1 MLRKY
6 LLQLIQ
12 SSNYSKQ
19 HSSPVMDNEFIALVN
34 TRLDSLTKLERR
46 IAAYLLANPTALL
59 VDTSGTIAERAYVSP
74 MTVTRFFKKLGF
86 DSAAAAKDAL
96 KQEVYGSELRT
107 IGKRFDDFQR
117 SRADASH
124 DEHYQAA
131 AAATSRACEV
141 SQEPIWREIISLVAH
156 ADSVYATGFQTMG
169 YLANGLVQ
177 RLGYVRANVHE
188 LDGTDGVYAKLLTD
202 PAPKRT
208 LIIID
213 TFRYGRNGPVLAK
226 AARDRGADVVI
237 FCDELCDWAAPITPY
252 VVALPS
258 EAGFFFRPTTA
269 IYFSLNLLIQDVIDE
284 LGDSVRE
291 QMKLL
296 SQAQELFGQYMK

>member
-1 MLRKY
+1 
-6 LLQLIQ
+6 
-12 SSNYSKQ
+12 
-19 HSSPVMDNEFIALVN
+19 MDNDFITLVN
-34 TRLDSLTKLERR
+34 NRQDSLTKLERR
-46 IAAYLLANPTALL
+46 IAAYLVANPTALL
-59 VDTSGTIAERAYVSP
+59 VDTSGTIADRAHVSP

-86 DSAAAAKDAL
+86 DSAAAAKEAL
-96 KQEVYGSELRT
+96 KLELYGSELRT

-117 SRADASH
+117 YRADANH
-124 DEHYQAA
+124 DEHYQSA

-141 SQEPIWREIISLVAH
+141 SKEPIWSEIVSLVAH

-177 RLGYVRANVHE
+177 RLGYVRSNVHE

-226 AARDRGADVVI
+226 AARDRGAGVVI
-237 FCDELCDWAAPITPY
+237 FCDELCDWAVPITPY

-269 IYFSLNLLIQDVIDE
+269 IHFSLNLLIQDVIDE
-284 LGDSVRE
+284 LGESVRD

>member
-1 MLRKY
+1 
-6 LLQLIQ
+6 
-12 SSNYSKQ
+12 
-19 HSSPVMDNEFIALVN
+19 MDNEFIALIN
-34 TRLDSLTKLERR
+34 SLHDSLTKLERR
-46 IAAYLLANPTALL
+46 IAAYLMANPTALL
-59 VDTSGTIAERAYVSP
+59 VETSGTIAERAYVSP

-86 DSAAAAKDAL
+86 DNAAAAKDAL
-96 KQEVYGSELRT
+96 KQELYGTELRT
-107 IGKRFDDFQR
+107 IGNRFDEFQR
-117 SRADASH
+117 SRVAANH
-124 DEHYQAA
+124 DEHYQSA

-141 SQEPIWREIISLVAH
+141 SKEPIWRDIVSMVAH
-156 ADSVYATGFQTMG
+156 SDSVYATGFQTMG

-202 PAPKRT
+202 PAPKRC

-226 AARDRGADVVI
+226 AARDRGANVVI
-237 FCDELCDWAAPITPY
+237 FCDELCDWAGPITPY
-252 VVALPS
+252 VVTLPS
-258 EAGFFFRPTTA
+258 ESGFFFRPTTA
-269 IYFSLNLLIQDVIDE
+269 IHFSLNLLIQDVIDE

>member
-1 MLRKY
+1 MLRNY
-6 LLQLIQ
+6 LFQW
-12 SSNYSKQ
+12 N
-19 HSSPVMDNEFIALVN
+19 HSFNNGIRHTSTDMKNEFIALVN
-34 TRLDSLTKLERR
+34 DQHDTFTKLERR

-59 VDTSGTIAERAYVSP
+59 VDTSGAIADRAHVSP

-86 DSAAAAKDAL
+86 ESAAAAKEVL
-96 KQEVYGSELRT
+96 KKEHYGSEART
-107 IGKRFDDFQR
+107 IGKRFDEFQR
-117 SRADASH
+117 SRAATDHDAHFQS
-124 DEHYQAA
+124 A
-131 AAATSRACEV
+131 AAATSRACEI
-141 SQEPIWREIISLVAH
+141 SLEPVWREIVNLVAQ
-156 ADSVYATGFQTMG
+156 ADSVYATGFQQMG

-177 RLGYVRANVHE
+177 RLGYVRPNVHE
-188 LDGTDGVYAKLLTD
+188 LDGADGVYARLLTD

-213 TFRYGRNGPVLAK
+213 IYRYGRNGPVLAK
-226 AARDRGADVVI
+226 AARDRGADVVV

-258 EAGFFFRPTTA
+258 EEGFFFRPTTA
-269 IYFSLNLLIQDVIDE
+269 IHFSLNLLIQDVIDE
-284 LGDSVRE
+284 LGDSVRD

>member
-1 MLRKY
+1 ME
-6 LLQLIQ
+6 
-12 SSNYSKQ
+12 
-19 HSSPVMDNEFIALVN
+19 NEFIAQI
-34 TRLDSLTKLERR
+34 TARRDEFTKLERR
-46 IAAYLLANPTALL
+46 IAAYLVSSPSALL
-59 VDTSGTIAERAYVSP
+59 LETSGTIADRAHVSA

-86 DSAAAAKDAL
+86 ENAACAKDAL
-96 KQEVYGSELRT
+96 KMEMYGSEART

-117 SRADASH
+117 SRADATH
-124 DEHYQAA
+124 MAHYQRA

-141 SQEPIWREIISLVAH
+141 SQEPFWRDIVSLVAR

-169 YLANGLVQ
+169 YLASGLVQ
-177 RLGYVRANVHE
+177 RLGYIRPNVHE
-188 LDGTDGVYAKLLTD
+188 MDGTDGVYAKLLTD

-208 LIIID
+208 LVIID
-213 TFRYGRNGPVLAK
+213 IYRYGRNGPVLAK
-226 AARDRGADVVI
+226 AARDRGADVVV

-258 EAGFFFRPTTA
+258 EEGFFFRPTTA
-269 IYFSLNLLIQDVIDE
+269 IHFGLNLLIQDVIDE

>member
-1 MLRKY
+1 MLQNY
-6 LLQLIQ
+6 LLQWMH
-12 SSNYSKQ
+12 SNISHKR
-19 HSSPVMDNEFIALVN
+19 HPFTDMENEFIALIN
-34 TRLDSLTKLERR
+34 DRHDAFTKLERR
-46 IAAYLLANPTALL
+46 IAAYLVANPTALL
-59 VDTSGTIAERAYVSP
+59 VDTSGTIADRAHVSP

-86 DSAAAAKDAL
+86 ECAATAKDAL
-96 KQEVYGSELRT
+96 KQELYGSELRT
-107 IGKRFDDFQR
+107 IGNRFDEFQR
-117 SRADASH
+117 SRAAANH
-124 DEHYQAA
+124 DEHYQSA

-141 SQEPIWREIISLVAH
+141 SQEPIWRDIVSMVAH
-156 ADSVYATGFQTMG
+156 SDSVYATGFQTMG

-226 AARDRGADVVI
+226 AARDRGAQVVI

-252 VVALPS
+252 VVALPT
-258 EAGFFFRPTTA
+258 EEGFFFRPTTA
-269 IYFSLNLLIQDVIDE
+269 IHFSLNLLIQDVIDE
-284 LGDSVRE
+284 LGESVRE

>member
-1 MLRKY
+1 
-6 LLQLIQ
+6 
-12 SSNYSKQ
+12 
-19 HSSPVMDNEFIALVN
+19 MDNEFITLVN
-34 TRLDSLTKLERR
+34 DRHDGFTKLERR
-46 IAAYLLANPTALL
+46 IAAYLIANPTALL
-59 VDTSGTIAERAYVSP
+59 VDTSGTIAERAFVSP

-86 DSAAAAKDAL
+86 ESAAAAKEAL
-96 KQEVYGSELRT
+96 KNELYGTELRT

-117 SRADASH
+117 SRTTPDH
-124 DEHYQAA
+124 EVHYQSA
-131 AAATSRACEV
+131 AAATSRACAL
-141 SQEPIWREIISLVAH
+141 SQEPMWRDIVLLVAH

-177 RLGYVRANVHE
+177 RMGYVRANVHE
-188 LDGTDGVYAKLLTD
+188 LDGTDGVYAKFLTD

-226 AARDRGADVVI
+226 AARDRGANVVI

-258 EAGFFFRPTTA
+258 EEGFFFRPTTA
-269 IYFSLNLLIQDVIDE
+269 IHFSLNLLIQDVIDE
-284 LGDSVRE
+284 LGESVRD

>member
-1 MLRKY
+1 ME
-6 LLQLIQ
+6 
-12 SSNYSKQ
+12 
-19 HSSPVMDNEFIALVN
+19 NEFIALVN
-34 TRLDSLTKLERR
+34 DRHDAFTKLERR
-46 IAAYLLANPTALL
+46 IAAYLVANPTALL
-59 VDTSGTIAERAYVSP
+59 VDTSGTIADRAHVSP

-86 DSAAAAKDAL
+86 DSAAAAKDSL
-96 KQEVYGSELRT
+96 KQELYGSELRT
-107 IGKRFDDFQR
+107 IGNRFDEFQR
-117 SRADASH
+117 SRVAANH
-124 DEHYQAA
+124 DEHYQSA
-131 AAATSRACEV
+131 AAATRRACEV
-141 SQEPIWREIISLVAH
+141 SKEPIWRDIVSMVAH
-156 ADSVYATGFQTMG
+156 SDSVYATGFQTMG

-202 PAPKRT
+202 PAPKRC

-226 AARDRGADVVI
+226 AARDRGANVVI
-237 FCDELCDWAAPITPY
+237 FCDELCDWAGPITPY
-252 VVALPS
+252 VVTLPS
-258 EAGFFFRPTTA
+258 ESGFFFRPTTA
-269 IYFSLNLLIQDVIDE
+269 IHFSLNLLIQDVIDE

>member
-1 MLRKY
+1 MDTSNQQINSST
-6 LLQLIQ
+6 LQP
-12 SSNYSKQ
+12 S
-19 HSSPVMDNEFIALVN
+19 MENEFIALVN
-34 TRLDSLTKLERR
+34 DRHEVFTKLERR
-46 IAAYLLANPTALL
+46 IAAYFVAHPTALL
-59 VDTSGTIAERAYVSP
+59 VDTSGTIADRAHVSP

-86 DSAAAAKDAL
+86 ESAAAAKDAL
-96 KQEVYGSELRT
+96 KGELYGSELRT
-107 IGKRFDDFQR
+107 IGKRFDEFQR
-117 SRADASH
+117 SRAVSDHAAHFQS
-124 DEHYQAA
+124 A

-141 SQEPIWREIISLVAH
+141 CQEPFWRDIVSLVAH

-202 PAPKRT
+202 QAPKRT

-213 TFRYGRNGPVLAK
+213 TYRYGRNGPVLAK

-237 FCDELCDWAAPITPY
+237 FCDELCDWAASITPY

-258 EAGFFFRPTTA
+258 EEGFFFRPTTA
-269 IYFSLNLLIQDVIDE
+269 IHFSLNLLIQDVIDE
-284 LGDSVRE
+284 LGESVRD

>member
-1 MLRKY
+1 
-6 LLQLIQ
+6 
-12 SSNYSKQ
+12 
-19 HSSPVMDNEFIALVN
+19 MDNEFIALIN
-34 TRLDSLTKLERR
+34 SLHDSLTKLERR
-46 IAAYLLANPTALL
+46 IAAYLMANPTALL
-59 VDTSGTIAERAYVSP
+59 VETSGTIAERAYVSP

-86 DSAAAAKDAL
+86 DNAAAAKDAL
-96 KQEVYGSELRT
+96 KQELYGSELRT
-107 IGKRFDDFQR
+107 IGNRFDEFQR
-117 SRADASH
+117 SRVAANH
-124 DEHYQAA
+124 DEHYQSA

-141 SQEPIWREIISLVAH
+141 SKEPIWRDIVSMVAH
-156 ADSVYATGFQTMG
+156 SDSVYATGFQTMG

-202 PAPKRT
+202 PAPKRC

-226 AARDRGADVVI
+226 AARDRGANVVI
-237 FCDELCDWAAPITPY
+237 FCDELCDWAGPITPY
-252 VVALPS
+252 VVTLPS
-258 EAGFFFRPTTA
+258 ESGFFFRPTTA
-269 IYFSLNLLIQDVIDE
+269 IHFSLNLLIQDVIDE

>member
-1 MLRKY
+1 M
-6 LLQLIQ
+6 
-12 SSNYSKQ
+12 N
-19 HSSPVMDNEFIALVN
+19 NEFITLVN
-34 TRLDSLTKLERR
+34 DRHDGFTKLERR
-46 IAAYLLANPTALL
+46 IAAYLIANPTALL
-59 VDTSGTIAERAYVSP
+59 VDTSGTIAERAFVSP

-86 DSAAAAKDAL
+86 ESAAAAKEAL
-96 KQEVYGSELRT
+96 KNELYGTELRT

-117 SRADASH
+117 SRTTPDH
-124 DEHYQAA
+124 EVHYQSA
-131 AAATSRACEV
+131 AAATSRACAL
-141 SQEPIWREIISLVAH
+141 SQEPMWRDIVRLVAH

-177 RLGYVRANVHE
+177 RMGYVRANVHE
-188 LDGTDGVYAKLLTD
+188 LDGTDGVYAKFLTD

-226 AARDRGADVVI
+226 AARDRGANVVI

-258 EAGFFFRPTTA
+258 EEGFFFRPTTA
-269 IYFSLNLLIQDVIDE
+269 IHFSLNLLIQDVIDE
-284 LGDSVRE
+284 LGESVRD

>member
-1 MLRKY
+1 
-6 LLQLIQ
+6 
-12 SSNYSKQ
+12 
-19 HSSPVMDNEFIALVN
+19 MDNEFIALIN
-34 TRLDSLTKLERR
+34 SRQDSLTKLERR
-46 IAAYLLANPTALL
+46 IAAYLVAQPTALL
-59 VDTSGTIAERAYVSP
+59 VDTSGTIAERAHVSP

-86 DSAAAAKDAL
+86 DNAASAKDTL
-96 KQEVYGSELRT
+96 KQELYGNELRT

-117 SRADASH
+117 SRSVANH
-124 DEHYQAA
+124 DEHYQSAS
-131 AAATSRACEV
+131 AATRRACEV
-141 SQEPIWREIISLVAH
+141 SQEPIWREIVNLVAH

-226 AARDRGADVVI
+226 AARDRSAQVVI
-237 FCDELCDWAAPITPY
+237 FCDELCDWATPITPY
-252 VVALPS
+252 VVALPT
-258 EAGFFFRPTTA
+258 EEGFFFRPTTA
-269 IYFSLNLLIQDVIDE
+269 IHFSLNLLIQDVIDE
-284 LGDSVRE
+284 LGESVRE

>member
-1 MLRKY
+1 MATKVP
-6 LLQLIQ
+6 
-12 SSNYSKQ
+12 NE
-19 HSSPVMDNEFIALVN
+19 MENEFIALVN
-34 TRLDSLTKLERR
+34 ERHDVFTKLERR
-46 IAAYLLANPTALL
+46 IAAYLVANPAALL
-59 VDTSGTIAERAYVSP
+59 VDTSGTIADRAHVSP

-86 DSAAAAKDAL
+86 VCAADAKDAL
-96 KQEVYGSELRT
+96 KKELYGSESRT
-107 IGKRFDDFQR
+107 IGKRFDEFQR
-117 SRADASH
+117 SRDNADHVAHFHS
-124 DEHYQAA
+124 AA
-131 AAATSRACEV
+131 AAACRACEV
-141 SQEPIWREIISLVAH
+141 SQEPFWREIVGLVAH

-188 LDGTDGVYAKLLTD
+188 LDGADGVYAQLLSD
-202 PAPKRT
+202 PAPKRI

-213 TFRYGRNGPVLAK
+213 IFRYGRNGPVLAN
-226 AARDRGADVVI
+226 AARKRGADVVV

-258 EAGFFFRPTTA
+258 EDGFFFRPTTA
-269 IYFSLNLLIQDVIDE
+269 IHFGLNLLIQDVIDV